1 MKSAEVKSIRRDS
14 SNEMIQMVKGN
25 LGILIGFAIM
35 CIALTV
41 ITDSFATTRNIFN
54 VMRQISVNV
63 FLACGMTMVILLSG
77 VSLSAGSFIAL

>member
-41 ITDSFATTRNIFN
+41 ITDSFATSTSIFK
-54 VMRQISVNV
+54 VMR
-63 FLACGMTMVILLSG
+63 
-77 VSLSAGSFIAL
+77 